1 MCLRQN
7 AMKTYV
13 HTFSPL
19 ISRKYSQIAS
29 IKRACYM
36 TKYLVEIF
44 LSPPFVFYATTFSR
58 KISLNLTVQW
68 GVRTATFYQRSVSKN
83 NDCHKMYLSKKV
95 SNCEANT
102 PFLNDFFTF
111 SDVFSKKSKNI
122 MYVAWMESISAA
134 MHIIQ
139 YSCRPINTME
149 VRQKK
154 STTKRCFQIKCVM
167 FMNGIQ
173 TSAKL

>member
-1 MCLRQN
+1 MLSSLLR
-7 AMKTYV
+7 
-13 HTFSPL
+13 FSCPRPL
-19 ISRKYSQIAS
+19 SS
-29 IKRACYM
+29 M
-36 TKYLVEIF
+36 LPLF
-44 LSPPFVFYATTFSR
+44 PR

-68 GVRTATFYQRSVSKN
+68 GVKTTTFYQRSVSKN

-154 STTKRCFQIKCVM
+154 STTKRCFQIKCDVHEWNSD
-167 FMNGIQ
+167 FSKTL
-173 TSAKL
+173 TSCTKSLK